1 MRITPSDYTEISQAS
16 EPCLSPD
23 GETIAYVKQT
33 PSGDQEYEST
43 IYTASVSDEE
53 SQRFTQEAG
62 IDSTPRWSPDGSQ
75 LAFVSTR
82 GNDDTPQLWLLPVDG
97 GEAKQLTDV
106 VGGVTNPTW
115 SPDGRYIA
123 FTQKATAA
131 EREGNLDLDQG
142 NDPEYEREE
151 PDPRVI
157 GRLVYRE
164 HGGYIDGRRQHIYLC
179 DTEGDEVQRFT
190 DGELDYANPDW
201 GDDTTLYATVRRT
214 GDPDDNLVH
223 DIVAFDIDTGEE
235 EETVVQTT
243 GWDPS
248 FSATSDGRVAFRY
261 SDDEPP
267 GPSMRLTE
275 VRVADRDTGEVRTV
289 TDSLS
294 RRVYRGC
301 TPVWDDDED
310 SLYILVPD
318 EGTVDVYQL
327 DPNGELEPS
336 RVDTGE
342 TEHIEALSVR
352 NGNLAFTQSTATAP
366 SDVFVTS
373 TDGGAAARVSQLND
387 DFLDQRDI
395 QTPEEVWVETEDGID
410 VQGWVLTPPEFDES
424 ESYPTVLE
432 IHGGPSIMWTTSGT
446 MWHEFQLLA
455 AMGYVVAWCN
465 PRGSTGYGEEH
476 TLAIGGDWGGP
487 DYRDLMAFTD
497 ELVGRSHV
505 DEENLFVTGGSF
517 GGFMTSW
524 IVGHTTRFSGAV
536 TQRGVYDQI
545 AQFGATDTYHSNEK
559 QLGLPWEDP
568 MKYWESSP
576 VAYADQVETPTL
588 IIHSEEDYRVP
599 IHNADTLY
607 RFYRKNGVDTRYIRY
622 PREGHELSRAGE
634 PTHVVDRLERI
645 LRWFNGYSDYHEEPP
660 VVETDETSEDWEP
673 STKSS

>member
-1 MRITPSDYTEISQAS
+1 MRVTPSDYCDISQAS
-16 EPCLSPD
+16 EPTLSPD
-23 GETIAYVKQT
+23 GERVAFVERT
-33 PSGDQEYEST
+33 PSDDREYEST
-43 IYTASVSDEE
+43 IHTASVPDTE
-53 SQRFTQEAG
+53 SRRLTQQAG
-62 IDSTPRWSPDGSQ
+62 ADSSPRWSPDGTQ

-82 GNDDTPQLWLLPVDG
+82 GEDETPQLWLLPVDG
-97 GEAKQLTDV
+97 GEAAQLTDV
-106 VGGVTNPTW
+106 IGGVSNPTW

-123 FTQKATAA
+123 FTQKATAS
-131 EREGNLDLDQG
+131 ERKDELDLDRE
-142 NDPEYEREE
+142 NDPEYEREQ

-164 HGGYIDGRRQHIYLC
+164 HGGYIDGRRQHIYLY
-179 DTEGDEVQRFT
+179 DVEAGEVQRLT
-190 DGELDYANPDW
+190 DGEFDYANPDW
-201 GDDTTLYATVRRT
+201 GDETTLYGTVRRT

-223 DIVAFDIDTGEE
+223 DIAAFDVEAGEE
-235 EETVVQTT
+235 EEAVAQTT

-248 FSATSDGRVAFRY
+248 FSATSDGRIAFRY

-275 VRVADRDTGEVRTV
+275 VRVVDRDTGEVRTV
-289 TDSLS
+289 TESIP

-301 TPVWDDDED
+301 TPMWDDEEE
-310 SLYILVPD
+310 SIYALVPD
-318 EGTVDVYQL
+318 EGTVDVYEL
-327 DPNGELEPS
+327 DPTGESEPV

-352 NGNLAFTQSTATAP
+352 NSTIAFTQSTSAAP
-366 SDVFVTS
+366 SDVFATT
-373 TDGGAAARVSQLND
+373 TDGGEPTRVSHLND
-387 DFLDQRDI
+387 AFLDQREV
-395 QTPEEVWVETEDGID
+395 QTPEEVWVESDDGVD
-410 VQGWVLTPPEFDES
+410 VQGWVLTPPDFDES

-455 AMGYVVAWCN
+455 SMGYVVAWCN
-465 PRGSTGYGEEH
+465 PRGSTGYGEDH

-497 ELVGRSHV
+497 ELVDRASV

-524 IVGHTTRFSGAV
+524 IVGHTDRFSGAV

-568 MKYWESSP
+568 MKYWEASP

-588 IIHSEEDYRVP
+588 LVHSEEDYRVP

-607 RFYRKNGVDTRYIRY
+607 RFYRKNSVDTRYIQY

-634 PTHVVDRLERI
+634 PAHVVDRLERI

-673 STKSS
+673 ST